1 MAKLV
6 IPAPGEEAPR
16 EGELDAGLWGGLA
29 LSLTVA
35 VLGWGLWVVPQQGA
49 EVDPLAGL
57 SPAERQAREAS
68 EVFERWD
75 VGAVDVGALEETER
89 VRAIEYGPRALTE
102 KICSWHVEASGPD
115 APEWDA
121 LALAVSRRSE
131 RAPWTCL
138 VRGYLGERFEGELV
152 RAMDGFWAE
161 VEGGA
166 HQLLVAAVVDAMREE
181 RDRPETERF
190 YRWLRGCAA
199 RQQGS
204 LPTSCL
210 ELTRQLS
217 PAQGSDVLEMIDRQ
231 LKGSPEVE
239 VLLEMS
245 AALGRLAEYGQPP
258 AWRVVEAEGLPD
270 YDVDLRLG
278 ALFSM
283 CRMMNSPDARVR
295 DDVAQRLAT
304 IARVGLRPTDAYVHY
319 RWLKT
324 CRIMFGDRQEYDE
337 RAFPYLGVIDAQ
349 RQMQPRYAYTELAEL
364 GLCEEQEGMPLWLC
378 GARRWTGGRRAMP
391 DVLADDFV
399 VSRYVEWLELDEVEA
414 AVDEASDAF

>member
-6 IPAPGEEAPR
+6 IPAPGEEAQR

-35 VLGWGLWVVPQQGA
+35 VLGWGVWVVPQQG
-49 EVDPLAGL
+49 EQVDPLAEL
-57 SPAERQAREAS
+57 SPAERQAHVAS
-68 EVFERWD
+68 EAFSKWD
-75 VGAVDVGALEETER
+75 VNAVDVGALDEEER
-89 VRAIEYGPRALTE
+89 LRALEFGLRALTE
-102 KICSWHVEASGPD
+102 KICSWHVEESGAD
-115 APEWDA
+115 APEWDT
-121 LALAVSRRSE
+121 LALVVSRRSE

-138 VRGYLGERFEGELV
+138 VRGYLGERFEGELA
-152 RAMDGFWAE
+152 RSMDGFWAE

-166 HQLLVAAVVDAMREE
+166 HQLLVAEVVDAMREE

-199 RQQGS
+199 LQQGS

-210 ELTRQLS
+210 KLTRQIS
-217 PAQGSDVLEMIDRQ
+217 PAQGGDVLAMIDRQ
-231 LKGSPEVE
+231 LEGSPEVE

-245 AALGRLAEYGQPP
+245 AALGRLAEYGQPA

-295 DDVAQRLAT
+295 DDVAQRLAR

-337 RAFPYLGVIDAQ
+337 RAFAYLGVIDVQ
-349 RQMQPRYAYTELAEL
+349 RQMQPRYAYSELAEL
-364 GLCEEQEGMPLWLC
+364 EMCEPQDEMPLWLC
-378 GARRWTGGRRAMP
+378 GARRWTGGRRAMA

-414 AVDEASDAF
+414 AVDEASDEF

>member
-57 SPAERQAREAS
+57 SPAERQAWEAA

-75 VGAVDVGALEETER
+75 VGAVDVGALEKAER

-102 KICSWHVEASGPD
+102 KICTWHVETSEAD

-138 VRGYLGERFEGELV
+138 VRGYLSERFEGELA

-210 ELTRQLS
+210 KLTRQLS
-217 PAQGSDVLEMIDRQ
+217 PAQGEDVLEMIDRQ
-231 LKGSPEVE
+231 LEGSPEVE

-364 GLCEEQEGMPLWLC
+364 GLCEEQVGMPLWLC

>member
-6 IPAPGEEAPR
+6 IPAPGEEAQR

-35 VLGWGLWVVPQQGA
+35 VLGWGLWVVPQQG
-49 EVDPLAGL
+49 EPVDPLADL

-68 EVFERWD
+68 EAFSKWD
-75 VGAVDVGALEETER
+75 VGALDVGALAEEER
-89 VRAIEYGPRALTE
+89 LRAIEYGPRALTE
-102 KICSWHVEASGPD
+102 KICSWHVEESEAAGPE
-115 APEWDA
+115 ADA

-138 VRGYLGERFEGELV
+138 VRGYLGARFEGELE
-152 RAMDGFWAE
+152 REMEGFWSE
-161 VEGGA
+161 VEGGT
-166 HQLLVAAVVDAMREE
+166 HQLLVAAVVDTMREE
-181 RDRPETERF
+181 RERPETERF

-210 ELTRQLS
+210 KLTRQLS
-217 PAQGSDVLEMIDRQ
+217 PAQGQDVLEMIDRQ
-231 LKGSPEVE
+231 LEGAPEVE
-239 VLLEMS
+239 VVLEMS
-245 AALGRLAEYGQPP
+245 AALGRLAEYGQPQ
-258 AWRVVEAEGLPD
+258 AWRVVEAQGLPD
-270 YDVDLRLG
+270 YDVDLRQG

-283 CRMMNSPDARVR
+283 CRLMNSPDPRVR

-304 IARVGLRPTDAYVHY
+304 IAKVGLRPTDAYVHY

-324 CRIMFGDRQEYDE
+324 CRIMFGDRQEYDD
-337 RAFPYLGVIDAQ
+337 RMFPYLGVIDAQ
-349 RQMQPRYAYTELAEL
+349 REMQPRYAYSELSEL
-364 GLCEEQEGMPLWLC
+364 GMCEQQEGMPLWLC
-378 GARRWTGGRRAMP
+378 GSRRWTGGRRAMA

-399 VSRYVEWLELDEVEA
+399 VSRYVEWLELNEVEA
-414 AVDEASDAF
+414 AVEEASDEF